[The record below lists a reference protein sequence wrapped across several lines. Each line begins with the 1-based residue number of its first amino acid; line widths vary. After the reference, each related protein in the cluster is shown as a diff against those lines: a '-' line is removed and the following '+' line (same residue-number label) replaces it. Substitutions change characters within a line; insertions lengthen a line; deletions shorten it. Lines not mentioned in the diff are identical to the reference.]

1 MTVGSAPLGKYR
13 GCSCHHAPLRL
24 QADAPP
30 AGPVD
35 TLFSFNTQDR
45 RVMEPGTKLIPGV
58 VQGSK
63 KNPETDKAM
72 LNVGLDPVDGKY
84 VYPAED
90 PRQNTAVTF
99 STVANTI
106 NAFREAFGDFKWS
119 FKYDKLAV
127 NPNGGK
133 DFNAFYARN
142 QGTVNFFSEE
152 DPIFGRQV
160 FSGASG
166 EIVAHETGHAILDA
180 IRPEYFG
187 AFRSDVGAFHESF
200 GDMLAIHMS
209 LLDERVIKRVLVQTG
224 GDLKKPNIAAYMAE
238 ELAQGLNNKKGTNAT
253 GGDFLRNANNNFTW
267 AEPKTLP
274 EKGGPDKLGW
284 EIHDFSRLWT
294 ASHFD
299 ILNGM
304 VQQRIQDGAA
314 PDVAIRESNKELLK
328 MLANLLKEA
337 PRGDFTFKDMAIAFI
352 KSDKIHADGKHVELL
367 QKVFTERKILPADL
381 PAETF
386 ETAPARER
394 ARLFQSDDELT
405 PEAQGGAASPLAPP
419 AYGQMAV
426 TLGQDF
432 GMYSGARVEIPVASD
447 RLLFK
452 SDELQE
458 QTQDD
463 IRRLI
468 QAGRIRYND
477 PNYQMKFPND
487 YFNPQGEAYIGAVV
501 WEGDQMKIERLAIA
515 H

>member
-1 MTVGSAPLGKYR
+1 
-13 GCSCHHAPLRL
+13 
-24 QADAPP
+24 
-30 AGPVD
+30 
-35 TLFSFNTQDR
+35 
-45 RVMEPGTKLIPGV
+45 MEPGTKLIPGV
-58 VQGSK
+58 IQGAK
-63 KNPETDKAM
+63 KGPETDKAM
-72 LNVGLDPVDGKY
+72 LNAALEPVDGKY
-84 VYPAED
+84 VYGPED
-90 PRQNTAVTF
+90 PRQNSAVTF
-99 STVANTI
+99 SSVANTI
-106 NAFREAFGDFKWS
+106 NVFREAFGDFKWS
-119 FKYDKLAV
+119 FKYDKLAI

-152 DPIFGRQV
+152 DPIFGRPI

-238 ELAQGLNNKKGTNAT
+238 ELAQGLNNKKGANST

-274 EKGGPDKLGW
+274 QKGGPDQLGW

-294 ASHFD
+294 AAHFD
-299 ILNGM
+299 VLNGL
-304 VQQRIQDGAA
+304 VQEKIQGGTA

-328 MLANLLKEA
+328 MVANLLKEA
-337 PRGDFTFKDMAIAFI
+337 PRGDFTYKDMAIAFI
-352 KSDKIHADGKHVELL
+352 KSDKIHSEGKHVELI
-367 QKVFTERKILPADL
+367 QKVFTDRKILPADL
-381 PAETF
+381 PAETL
-386 ETAPARER
+386 EVTPNR
-394 ARLFQSDDELT
+394 ARLFASEDAPT
-405 PEAQGGAASPLAPP
+405 YGA
-419 AYGQMAV
+419 MKM
-426 TLGQDF
+426 TLGDDF
-432 GMYSGARVEIPVASD
+432 GMFSGAKVEIPVASD

-487 YFNPQGEAYIGAVV
+487 YFNPQGETYIGAVT
-501 WEGDQMKIERLAIA
+501 WEDGQMKIERLAIA